1 MIHRFRNKNSGEEK
15 TPAISKWLQSGF
27 HLFLES
33 YLRRNFDGIGIE
45 SISGSGLDSI
55 PRTETDF
62 PTESESNIRFSLD
75 APLIIYANHPSWW
88 DPMIAQFL
96 NRKLFPNR
104 QFYAPIDAKAL
115 EHYRVLGKL
124 GFYGIELGTSEGIKN
139 FLRLSTAIARTPS
152 TAIWMTPEGKFTDAQ
167 DFSSEW
173 MPGLGHLCQRLQAGY
188 VIPLALEYSFWNEP
202 RPLCLASLGQ
212 PTSIRELSQET
223 KQDCNQILENNLR
236 DTQKRLRSLVVS
248 RDPKSFSFLNTGHAG
263 PKGIYGHARKLA
275 SLLSGHQLRKR
286 HGDHLK

>member
-1 MIHRFRNKNSGEEK
+1 MVSPGSTFFWNLIFE
-15 TPAISKWLQSGF
+15 
-27 HLFLES
+27 
-33 YLRRNFDGIGIE
+33 NFDGIGIE

-152 TAIWMTPEGKFTDAQ
+152 TAIWMTPEENSPMPKICR
-167 DFSSEW
+167 EW
-173 MPGLGHLCQRLQAGY
+173 MQDEHLCQRLRQ
-188 VIPLALEYSFWNEP
+188 VRDPQVHSFWNEP

-223 KQDCNQILENNLR
+223 KQDCNQILENKLR

-248 RDPKSFSFLNTGHAG
+248 ATQNHLNSEHRTFWPQKSMAM
-263 PKGIYGHARKLA
+263 RKLA
-275 SLLSGHQLRKR
+275 SLLTGHQQAR
-286 HGDHLK
+286 HGDL